1 MNEIV
6 ADAALIAAAV
16 SIAAACFAVG
26 WRIGYWMRERHWAR
40 VAREEAES
48 AASYKGADG
57 HE

>member
-1 MNEIV
+1 MSLV
-6 ADAALIAAAV
+6 DWAGTLAFGGAFYLG
-16 SIAAACFAVG
+16 G
-26 WRIGYWMRERHWAR
+26 WWLGRWARRRHWAR